1 MFLYGTTQFVSGNE
15 KFGSF
20 FGARTIGCWINH
32 FGSCLFCLVFAVLV
46 GAGWL
51 WVGCFVNCIVD
62 VSVFV
67 DAFFE
72 FLNLLFLVCSCF
84 VSCYGRSVDV
94 LARVAD
100 EGRGGLRYSLGSWRA
115 SVDLGVSEW
124 GNLVSFLGATA
135 C

>member
-1 MFLYGTTQFVSGNE
+1 MKSLALFLGLALSGA
-15 KFGSF
+15 GSIILVRAF
-20 FGARTIGCWINH
+20 SVW
-32 FGSCLFCLVFAVLV
+32 CLLFLV

-94 LARVAD
+94 LA
-100 EGRGGLRYSLGSWRA
+100 
-115 SVDLGVSEW
+115 
-124 GNLVSFLGATA
+124 
-135 C
+135 

>member
-72 FLNLLFLVCSCF
+72 FLNLFCFWFVLVLLVAMGVRWMSWHEWLMK
-84 VSCYGRSVDV
+84 DV
-94 LARVAD
+94 AACVIPWGVG
-100 EGRGGLRYSLGSWRA
+100 ERA
-115 SVDLGVSEW
+115 LIWGFPNGV
-124 GNLVSFLGATA
+124 T
-135 C
+135 

>member
-72 FLNLLFLVCSCF
+72 FLNLFCFWFVLVLLVAMGVRWMSWHKWLMK
-84 VSCYGRSVDV
+84 DV
-94 LARVAD
+94 VACVIPWGVG
-100 EGRGGLRYSLGSWRA
+100 ERA
-115 SVDLGVSEW
+115 LIWGFPNGV
-124 GNLVSFLGATA
+124 T
-135 C
+135 

>member
-1 MFLYGTTQFVSGNE
+1 MVFLYGTTHLRV
-15 KFGSF
+15 FGH
-20 FGARTIGCWINH
+20 TIGCWINSV
-32 FGSCLFCLVFAVLV
+32 GSGSFLLAFFLGV
-46 GAGWL
+46 GGL

>member
-1 MFLYGTTQFVSGNE
+1 MSGNE

-72 FLNLLFLVCSCF
+72 FLNLFCFWFVLVLLVAMGVRWMSWHKWLMK
-84 VSCYGRSVDV
+84 DV
-94 LARVAD
+94 A
-100 EGRGGLRYSLGSWRA
+100 
-115 SVDLGVSEW
+115 
-124 GNLVSFLGATA
+124 
-135 C
+135 